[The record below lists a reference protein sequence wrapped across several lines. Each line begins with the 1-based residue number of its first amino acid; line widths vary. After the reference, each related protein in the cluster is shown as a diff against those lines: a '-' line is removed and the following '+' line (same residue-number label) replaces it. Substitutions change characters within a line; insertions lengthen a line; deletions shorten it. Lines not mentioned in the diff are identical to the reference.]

1 MAVFSKERMGC
12 MKFFGVNMLI
22 IVLILSGCAENE
34 GIAEENDANV
44 YMNVSSSSEVPK
56 YLRADET
63 PTYPVGSQVIINANH
78 IAGMEGATAT
88 IVGAYK
94 TTAYKVTYIPKTVGD
109 PVKHYKWVIHEEIG
123 NAGIAPFEPGD
134 HVLLHV
140 DHAEGMDGAGATIE
154 SAKPTTVYMVNFF
167 NTKTGS
173 EVKNYQWVTEDELSP
188 MKK

>member
-1 MAVFSKERMGC
+1 
-12 MKFFGVNMLI
+12 MKFFGASMLI
-22 IVLILSGCAENE
+22 IVLILSGCTENE
-34 GIAEENDANV
+34 GIAEENNASV

-63 PTYPVGSQVIINANH
+63 PNYPVGIQVIINANH
-78 IAGMEGATAT
+78 MPEMEGATAT

-154 SAKPTTVYMVNFF
+154 SAKPTTVYMVNFL

>member
-1 MAVFSKERMGC
+1 
-12 MKFFGVNMLI
+12 
-22 IVLILSGCAENE
+22 
-34 GIAEENDANV
+34 
-44 YMNVSSSSEVPK
+44 
-56 YLRADET
+56 
-63 PTYPVGSQVIINANH
+63 
-78 IAGMEGATAT
+78 
-88 IVGAYK
+88 
-94 TTAYKVTYIPKTVGD
+94 
-109 PVKHYKWVIHEEIG
+109 VKHYKWVIHEEIG